1 MSNFAKQ
8 QIHKEYYN
16 MKEILTIL
24 IIIGQT
30 FMVRN
35 DKGDSINF
43 INFSGTAESEYF
55 TGNVMPGGV
64 DTQKMNAE
72 YSGLSARYILKGKDK
87 AGQECTLFIE
97 NNGRFGAEYT
107 RPVIVTDSKELGFLN
122 DASHL
127 KGKLDFADG
136 GLKIRIYYCDEPVV
150 EEETAAVSAGSNVK
164 DAKQSKSKAKKEKKN
179 K

>member
-1 MSNFAKQ
+1 
-8 QIHKEYYN
+8 

-35 DKGDSINF
+35 DKGDSVNF
-43 INFSGTAESEYF
+43 INFSGNAQSEYF
-55 TGNVMPGGV
+55 TGDVMPGGV

-87 AGQECTLFIE
+87 AGQDCSIFIE
-97 NNGRFGAEYT
+97 NNGKFGAEYT

-127 KGKLDFADG
+127 KGKLDFAGG

-150 EEETAAVSAGSNVK
+150 DQDNTPAVS
-164 DAKQSKSKAKKEKKN
+164 DSKAKDSKNGKAKDKKEKKN
-179 K
+179 KK